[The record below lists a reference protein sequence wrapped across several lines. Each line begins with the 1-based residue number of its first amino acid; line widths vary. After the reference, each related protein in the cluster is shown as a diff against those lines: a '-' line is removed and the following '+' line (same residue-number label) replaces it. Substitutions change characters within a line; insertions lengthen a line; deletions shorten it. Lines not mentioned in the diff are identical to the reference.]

1 MAYIGNA
8 PGSIRQGRRAVYE
21 FTSTANQTAF
31 SGVDDN
37 GLTLDLLQANDND
50 VYLNGVRLIIT
61 DDYTISG
68 DILTLVSG
76 AAAGD
81 KLIVMTQDEIANDA
95 SYSKAASDITND
107 EVVPFPCL
115 RTHEN

>member
-21 FTSTANQTAF
+21 YTSTANQTAF

-68 DILTLVSG
+68 DVLTLVSG

-81 KLIVMTQDEIANDA
+81 KLIVAAGTANELVATISVEDFYDPNR
-95 SYSKAASDITND
+95 S
-107 EVVPFPCL
+107 
-115 RTHEN
+115 